1 MLQSMITQLDGL
13 KPLQNKIFMYCL
25 GSPCASVMKPLCA
38 QIEAKRQEQEDKD
51 ENEVTAWRYY
61 NKKFKNVNQ
70 YGRHNRFGSLW
81 GLCVIEEL
89 RMMKEQDP
97 VLKAEGVQQQKRLF
111 KTLVEI
117 RNLELNRNEQNG
129 TPTGIIMRKYMTN
142 LFDKGLKLMEN
153 ETMWARFSYSQLSS
167 RRSEPLIL
175 QPEVRVELTEALNEK
190 NVIIKRN
197 RLNVK
202 YKI

>member
-1 MLQSMITQLDGL
+1 MINQLDGFN
-13 KPLQNKIFMYCL
+13 PLQNKILMYCL
-25 GSPCASVMKPLCA
+25 GTPSASLMKPLCV
-38 QIEAKRQEQEDKD
+38 QLEAKRQEQEDKD

-70 YGRHNRFGSLW
+70 YGKYNRFGSLW

-97 VLKAEGVQQQKRLF
+97 ILKAEGVQQQKRLL

-142 LFDKGLKLMEN
+142 LFDRGLKLMEN
-153 ETMWARFSYSQLSS
+153 ETMWARFSFSYNQLSS
-167 RRSEPLIL
+167 RQSKPLLL
-175 QPEVRVELTEALNEK
+175 QPEVRVELTKALNEK
-190 NVIIKRN
+190 NAIIKRN

-202 YKI
+202 

>member
-1 MLQSMITQLDGL
+1 M
-13 KPLQNKIFMYCL
+13 
-25 GSPCASVMKPLCA
+25 
-38 QIEAKRQEQEDKD
+38 
-51 ENEVTAWRYY
+51 TAWRYY

-70 YGRHNRFGSLW
+70 YGKYNRFGSLW

-97 VLKAEGVQQQKRLF
+97 VLKAEGVQQQKRLL

-117 RNLELNRNEQNG
+117 RNLELNRNEENG

-142 LFDKGLKLMEN
+142 LFDRGLKLMEN
-153 ETMWARFSYSQLSS
+153 ETMWARFSFSCSQLSS
-167 RRSEPLIL
+167 RRSEPLLL

-190 NVIIKRN
+190 NAIIKRN

-202 YKI
+202 

>member
-1 MLQSMITQLDGL
+1 MITQLDGL

-25 GSPCASVMKPLCA
+25 GSPTAPVMKPLCV
-38 QIEAKRQEQEDKD
+38 QIEAKRQEQTDED

-61 NKKFKNVNQ
+61 NKKFKTVNLQ
-70 YGRHNRFGSLW
+70 GRYNRFGSLW

-97 VLKAEGVQQQKRLF
+97 ILKEEWVQQQKRLF

-117 RNLELNRNEQNG
+117 KHLELNHKEENG

-142 LFDKGLKLMEN
+142 LFDRGLKLMEN
-153 ETMWARFSYSQLSS
+153 ETMWARFSYSQLSTM
-167 RRSEPLIL
+167 RSKPLL
-175 QPEVRVELTEALNEK
+175 LHPEVRIELTKALNEK
-190 NVIIKRN
+190 NAIIRRN
-197 RLNVK
+197 RLNVNIK
-202 YKI
+202 